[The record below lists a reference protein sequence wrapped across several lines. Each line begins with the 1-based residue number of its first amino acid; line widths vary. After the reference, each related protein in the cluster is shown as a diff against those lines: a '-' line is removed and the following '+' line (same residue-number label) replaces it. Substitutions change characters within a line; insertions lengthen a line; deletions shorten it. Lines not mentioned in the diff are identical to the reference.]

1 MMKKKTLWI
10 NQIKGLCI
18 CLVVIYHSV
27 ITFYPHLDTFA
38 TPWSQTLSK
47 CWIYFNLYL
56 APFRMPV
63 FFFISGFLIRRYIA
77 DVPWRETLDKRIW
90 QIFYVLALWGILQWL
105 ALSQINAWLAPERD
119 LSHAANAAYADSFSA
134 FLHGMLTASTS
145 LWYLYALVVY
155 FIVCKFTKRW
165 SHAALAVMALMSIAI
180 NFLPLPWWG
189 MNSVLRNM
197 IYYSLGAWYGATL
210 MEGVKTLAWR
220 RYLLIIVPALMT
232 AIVLWFLNI
241 PLLLSLFSI
250 VGILRLFYAIEARFG
265 ASETSL
271 FNIVGTNTLA
281 IYTTHRILIEAFS
294 LSLLAPLNAGRLPP
308 MAELALLLTY
318 PFLSLVVCI
327 LAGLGVRKL
336 SALLFDDLFFTPP
349 AKLRPAA
356 SIR

>member
-1 MMKKKTLWI
+1 MKKKTLWI

-27 ITFYPHLDTFA
+27 ITFYPHLLAFGHL
-38 TPWSQTLSK
+38 WSQTLSK

-63 FFFISGFLIRRYIA
+63 FFFISGFLIRRYVA
-77 DVPWRETLDKRIW
+77 DVPWKETLDKRIW
-90 QIFYVLALWGILQWL
+90 QIFYVLMLWGIIQWL

-119 LSHAANAAYADSFSA
+119 LSNAANAAYADNISE

-155 FIVCKFTKRW
+155 FIVCKLVSRW
-165 SHAALAVMALMSIAI
+165 ALPALLAMGLMSIAI

-210 MEGVKTLAWR
+210 MEWVKTLPLR
-220 RYLLIIVPALMT
+220 RYALILIPGLFA
-232 AIVLWFLNI
+232 AIALWFLNV
-241 PLLLSLFSI
+241 PLLLSLFSV
-250 VGILRLFYAIEARFG
+250 VGILRLFYAFETRFG
-265 ASETSL
+265 ASESSL
-271 FNIVGTNTLA
+271 LNIVGTNTLA

-294 LSLLAPLNAGRLPP
+294 LALLAPLNAERWPP
-308 MAELALLLTY
+308 ALELALLLSY
-318 PFLSLVVCI
+318 PFLSL
-327 LAGLGVRKL
+327 LACTLVGLGVRKL
-336 SALLFDDLFFTPP
+336 SALLFADLFFTPP
-349 AKLRPAA
+349 AKLRPAP
-356 SIR
+356 SLC